1 MKIKIVVEGNPK
13 PYASFTYGKPRGTRI
28 AMQAWKKKVAQA
40 AASVAADIRL
50 FDPITREAVRVDT
63 HFHIEP
69 PKSAPKKEKNY
80 IAYKN
85 ARIFGGG
92 RGNPDL
98 DNLRKATIDG
108 LQEVIIED
116 DAQIIAGAMSK
127 QYVECRNGEPFVL
140 IVITTGNDLV
150 LL

>member
-1 MKIKIVVEGNPK
+1 MKIKIAVKGNPK

-50 FDPITREAVRVDT
+50 FDPIMGEAVRVDT
-63 HFHIEP
+63 HF
-69 PKSAPKKEKNY
+69 Y

-116 DAQIIAGAMSK
+116 DAQIIAGTMSK
-127 QYVECRNGEPFVL
+127 QYVECRDGEPFVL
-140 IVITTGNDLV
+140 IVVTTGKDLV
-150 LL
+150 LP